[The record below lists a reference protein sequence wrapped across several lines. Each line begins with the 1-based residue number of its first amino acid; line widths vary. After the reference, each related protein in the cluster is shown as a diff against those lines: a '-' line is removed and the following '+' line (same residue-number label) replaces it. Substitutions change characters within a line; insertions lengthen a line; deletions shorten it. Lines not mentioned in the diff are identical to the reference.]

1 MSNEVLTK
9 QDGPGLNITII
20 RPDAGNGMTDP
31 MVVEFTSIIRE
42 APKTSRIIVV
52 RGAGNEFCIGRAGMG
67 AQPAGPPP
75 APPEA
80 YARRNESDI
89 VFDAYGIMRTVP
101 IPVVAV
107 IQGKALGFGC
117 AIAAACDVT
126 LASDAATF
134 QVPEMGHNIL
144 PGMVM
149 SSFIDRVPRKALSY
163 LVWSTN
169 LVSAER
175 ALSYGIVSDVFPAA
189 KLNDAVEA
197 FVASVVKAPPIAAAG
212 VKNSPASLTTC
223 RSRARSITRATCT
236 RCLTRRARCAATTEL
251 SGGVRFR
258 RHEARYRA

>member
-1 MSNEVLTK
+1 MSNEILTK
-9 QDGPGLNITII
+9 QDGEVLNITIN
-20 RPDAGNGMTDP
+20 RPDNGNGMTDP
-31 MVVEFTSIIRE
+31 MVVEFTGIIRE

-67 AQPAGPPP
+67 APRSGPPP

-89 VFDAYGIMRTVP
+89 VFDAYGIMRSVS

-134 QVPEMGHNIL
+134 QVPEMGHNIM

-169 LVSAER
+169 VVSAER
-175 ALSYGIVSDVFPAA
+175 ALSYGIVSDVFAAA
-189 KLNDAVEA
+189 KLEEAVSNFTA
-197 FVASVVKAPPIAAAG
+197 AVLKAPPIAASG
-212 VKNSPASLTTC
+212 VKEFTKVA
-223 RSRARSITRATCT
+223 
-236 RCLTRRARCAATTEL
+236 
-251 SGGVRFR
+251 
-258 RHEARYRA
+258 

>member
-1 MSNEVLTK
+1 MSNEILTK
-9 QDGPGLNITII
+9 QDGPVLNVTIN
-20 RPDAGNGMTDP
+20 RPDNGNGMTDP
-31 MVVEFTSIIRE
+31 MVVELTGIIRE
-42 APKTSRIIVV
+42 APKNSQIIVL
-52 RGAGNEFCIGRAGMG
+52 RGAGKDFCIGRAGMG
-67 AQPAGPPP
+67 ARPAGPPP

-89 VFDAYGIMRTVP
+89 VFDAYSIMRSVP

-107 IQGKALGFGC
+107 IQGQALGFGC

-149 SSFIDRVPRKALSY
+149 SSFIDRVTRKALSY

-169 LVSAER
+169 VVSAER

-189 KLNDAVEA
+189 KLNDAVDA
-197 FVASVVKAPPIAAAG
+197 FVAAVLKAPPIAARG
-212 VKNSPASLTTC
+212 VKEFTRVAYDMPVAGAVDYARNLHSLLNT
-223 RSRARSITRATCT
+223 SSEM
-236 RCLTRRARCAATTEL
+236 RRN
-251 SGGVRFR
+251 
-258 RHEARYRA
+258 H

>member
-1 MSNEVLTK
+1 MSNEILTK
-9 QDGPGLNITII
+9 QDGQILNITIN
-20 RPDAGNGMTDP
+20 RPDNGNGMTDA
-31 MVVEFTSIIRE
+31 MVVEMTGVIRE
-42 APKTSRIIVV
+42 APKNSRIIVL
-52 RGAGNEFCIGRAGMG
+52 RGAGKEFCIGRAGMG
-67 AQPAGPPP
+67 ARPAGPPP

-107 IQGKALGFGC
+107 VQGKALGFGC

-126 LASDAATF
+126 LASDAAIF

-149 SSFIDRVPRKALSY
+149 SSFIDRVTRKAMSY

-169 LVSAER
+169 EVSAER

-189 KLNDAVEA
+189 KLDGAVDA
-197 FVASVVKAPPIAAAG
+197 FVAAVLKAPPIAVQG
-212 VKNSPASLTTC
+212 VKEFTKVAYDMPTPGAIDYARNLHSLLNT
-223 RSRARSITRATCT
+223 SSEM
-236 RCLTRRARCAATTEL
+236 RRN
-251 SGGVRFR
+251 
-258 RHEARYRA
+258 H